1 VIFYSRRF
9 SEPTIGL
16 VCYKNAYTSN
26 KLKLLQRILFCF
38 VAVPVTPVMK
48 TTSLHVCSATFCL
61 GIKQEMESTATLSMQ
76 LFLRCIVL
84 SHMWERFNVG
94 VVFLLF
100 YKLQQLTRIILNR
113 GSKGGAEIAGVDI
126 AAPSSWGGHRESGH

>member
-1 VIFYSRRF
+1 
-9 SEPTIGL
+9 
-16 VCYKNAYTSN
+16 
-26 KLKLLQRILFCF
+26 
-38 VAVPVTPVMK
+38 
-48 TTSLHVCSATFCL
+48 
-61 GIKQEMESTATLSMQ
+61 
-76 LFLRCIVL
+76 
-84 SHMWERFNVG
+84 MWERFNVG

>member
-1 VIFYSRRF
+1 
-9 SEPTIGL
+9 
-16 VCYKNAYTSN
+16 
-26 KLKLLQRILFCF
+26 
-38 VAVPVTPVMK
+38 
-48 TTSLHVCSATFCL
+48 
-61 GIKQEMESTATLSMQ
+61 MQ